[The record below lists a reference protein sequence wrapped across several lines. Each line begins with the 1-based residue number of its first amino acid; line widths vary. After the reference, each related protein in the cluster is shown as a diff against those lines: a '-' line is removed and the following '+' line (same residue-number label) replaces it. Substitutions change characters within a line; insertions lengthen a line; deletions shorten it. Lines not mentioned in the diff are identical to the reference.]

1 MRHLLLL
8 ASVAAATFAASGA
21 WAVVPAAYEAMVLQP
36 QPQPQPL
43 DAGAMAFDLSPAVER
58 ARREGR
64 RIYLYLGAHDCPY
77 CKRYEAFLDAHAAEL
92 KPHFAPYL
100 FVELRGA
107 LTVTAQHL
115 HFKLAGRVQPYAEF
129 MRSLGDERATRLVY
143 PTVWL
148 LDAQPK
154 PLMQMPAGAGTFMT
168 VPEQIEVLQLQQ

>member
-1 MRHLLLL
+1 MRRRLLL
-8 ASVAAATFAASGA
+8 ASAAAAIFAASGA
-21 WAVVPAAYEAMVLQP
+21 SWAVVPPAYEPMVLQP
-36 QPQPQPL
+36 QPAA
-43 DAGAMAFDLSPAVER
+43 AGAMEFDLSPAVER

-115 HFKLAGRVQPYAEF
+115 RFKLAGRSQPYARVCGCS
-129 MRSLGDERATRLVY
+129 MRSPNR
-143 PTVWL
+143 
-148 LDAQPK
+148 
-154 PLMQMPAGAGTFMT
+154 
-168 VPEQIEVLQLQQ
+168 